1 MDGKFETIQANLTE
15 LQINMN
21 VVSCDEHVPEAERWI
36 RTIKERMRNTYST
49 LTFHIMPR
57 QLFIEI
63 SYRDIFWINI
73 FPADAGIS

>member
-36 RTIKERMRNTYST
+36 RTIKERMRDTYST
-49 LTFHIMPR
+49 LPFHSMPR